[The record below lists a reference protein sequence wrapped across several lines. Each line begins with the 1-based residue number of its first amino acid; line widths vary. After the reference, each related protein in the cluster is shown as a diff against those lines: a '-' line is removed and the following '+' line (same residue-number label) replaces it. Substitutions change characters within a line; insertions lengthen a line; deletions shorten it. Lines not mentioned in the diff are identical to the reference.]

1 MNGASANQRMHDLVK
16 SSYADLN
23 SHGWAQALSYTTED
37 WVTSTRPQSA
47 GRNYDMYAIST

>member
-23 SHGWAQALSYTTED
+23 SHGWAQAVSYTTED